1 MSKFK
6 GELHSNYILLYFVV
20 LGQDWASITLFTK
33 INFFFLPKLTF
44 QHHLHKIYMAF
55 YLLTWTYF
63 NDVNG
68 GRNIL
73 INSQLKRIFFM
84 SCDKK
89 KWNKTEKDR
98 NDMEKE
104 NNSNESDFKENEIPD
119 LNSLKQKKTSEILTI
134 AAVIMRK
141 MVLDIK

>member
-1 MSKFK
+1 M
-6 GELHSNYILLYFVV
+6 
-20 LGQDWASITLFTK
+20 
-33 INFFFLPKLTF
+33 
-44 QHHLHKIYMAF
+44 
-55 YLLTWTYF
+55 
-63 NDVNG
+63 G

-73 INSQLKRIFFM
+73 ISSQLKRIIFM
-84 SCDKK
+84 SRNKE
-89 KWNKTEKDR
+89 KWSKTEKDR

-119 LNSLKQKKTSEILTI
+119 LNSLKQKQTSEILTI